1 MTAECAME
9 KRRAKI
15 QVRDLSKHFGDLVV
29 LNHMN
34 FDIYE
39 GEFLCVVGPTG
50 CGKTTFCNVVT
61 RLLPP
66 TGGSVSV
73 DAEPINYK
81 KHNIAFIFQEPS
93 ALPWRTVWDNVKIG
107 LEIKGVAASEIKRRV
122 TEVLELTGLI
132 KFKDFFP
139 NQISAGMKQ
148 RVAIARAFVI
158 EPDMLLMDEPFGQLD
173 TSTRFHIENSL
184 VDLWKKKK
192 QTVIFVTHNLEEAVY
207 LSERIL
213 VCTPKP
219 TTIKKEVMVDHLPYP
234 RNIADPEFVRI
245 RREVTDLV
253 KWW

>member
-1 MTAECAME
+1 MNP
-9 KRRAKI
+9 KSAKI
-15 QVRDLSKHFGDLVV
+15 KVRKLCKSFGELCV
-29 LNHMN
+29 LDHMD
-34 FDIYE
+34 FDIYD

-61 RLLPP
+61 RLTPCSDG
-66 TGGSVSV
+66 TVTMGDEVI
-73 DAEPINYK
+73 DFK
-81 KHNIAFIFQEPS
+81 KHNVSFVFQEPS
-93 ALPWRTVWDNVKIG
+93 CLPWRTVWDNVKIG
-107 LEIKGVAASEIKRRV
+107 LEIKGYSRGEIHDRV
-122 TEVLELTGLI
+122 SNILDITGLA

-139 NQISAGMKQ
+139 KEISAGMKQ
-148 RVAIARAFVI
+148 RVAIARAFVT

-173 TSTRFHIENSL
+173 TSTRFHIENTL
-184 VDLWKKKK
+184 INLWRKTR

-219 TTIKKEVMVDHLPYP
+219 TKIKKEVKVDHLEHP